1 MVVAAGAS
9 SRVWLDGERA
19 TPGASAPQIRFLW
32 WSTPMPMPLCQP
44 ARAWLGSPWGS
55 DSPSRRLTP
64 PECFAAQ
71 YQFRGSQHTS
81 RRDTT
86 RPNGIDETIQQRATA
101 LIEAAMHGQPPEV
114 KLLLKSFQH
123 SFGANN
129 EQGIALRRRR
139 TLIISHFS
147 CRYLFW
153 STIRSITERSSR
165 LIAHRSFSSPLSPH
179 RMKVPKQSHAQ
190 SPMSAH
196 ARP

>member
-1 MVVAAGAS
+1 
-9 SRVWLDGERA
+9 
-19 TPGASAPQIRFLW
+19 
-32 WSTPMPMPLCQP
+32 MPISLCQP
-44 ARAWLGSPWGS
+44 ARAWQAGQPLVG
-55 DSPSRRLTP
+55 LL
-64 PECFAAQ
+64 AATDAPGV
-71 YQFRGSQHTS
+71 FCRPVSVPRGSQHTP

-101 LIEAAMHGQPPEV
+101 LIKAAMHGQPPEV